1 MLPVDAAHTLCR
13 EESGSPDDLSR
24 EAEAVQAG
32 RKIPPRLAD
41 RKQVLSFDKTPWPR
55 SGNYSPDIPDE
66 QA

>member
-1 MLPVDAAHTLCR
+1 MRRTRRTGKKAAVATTCVVTLKQFR
-13 EESGSPDDLSR
+13 QEGKTL
-24 EAEAVQAG
+24 
-32 RKIPPRLAD
+32 PRLAD